1 MMMQARAGRRAGREL
16 ATPARVERRH
26 GWPVRRAGGVPTA
39 EMWRMVA
46 DVARRSAMAGLFA
59 RSRKQSAGGMFI
71 ELVRRRWEGVLD
83 SLVRFLMGQ
92 LHGMKSMKPN
102 LPGCPATEGLQPSA
116 QRRSPIHAIMY
127 SGFDNGQYIAIAC
140 KIFLLSYY
148 LIKTVA
154 WSNI

>member
-1 MMMQARAGRRAGREL
+1 MGRGI
-16 ATPARVERRH
+16 
-26 GWPVRRAGGVPTA
+26 
-39 EMWRMVA
+39 
-46 DVARRSAMAGLFA
+46 GL
-59 RSRKQSAGGMFI
+59 
-71 ELVRRRWEGVLD
+71 

-92 LHGMKSMKPN
+92 LHGMKSVKPN

-116 QRRSPIHAIMY
+116 QRRSPIHAFMY